1 MDDCSVPSSPKVLP
15 PKTNAS
21 PCIVSMEKA
30 VSATGNGGPKK
41 SRKRQ
46 VDKKPIFTKA
56 NIFFAFLS

>member
-30 VSATGNGGPKK
+30 VSGTGNGGPRM
-41 SRKRQ
+41 SRRRQ
-46 VDKKPIFTKA
+46 ID
-56 NIFFAFLS
+56 